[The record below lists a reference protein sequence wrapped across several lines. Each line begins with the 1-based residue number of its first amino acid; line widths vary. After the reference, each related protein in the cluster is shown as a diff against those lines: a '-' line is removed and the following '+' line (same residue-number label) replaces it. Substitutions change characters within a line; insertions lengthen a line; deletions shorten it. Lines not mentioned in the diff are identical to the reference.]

1 MLILLLN
8 PKITVII
15 EDSLVFTVQQVS
27 GEHHVVDVGCHGV
40 DSVDQPES
48 VISAELP
55 LTPFLGLMHFRI
67 SLALNIFG
75 GAGRRNDDGV
85 DNAVFGQHQ
94 AILLQVLAHFYEQ
107 HRAGALVRQVMA
119 ELDDCGF
126 VRQVI
131 QLQSGKLAPGS
142 NLVQCIFHGRVA
154 VVIEQLHAVNPE
166 YGGKRIG
173 CSTSLAP
180 RIIMGCLLLQLL
192 LGNHFLKSFQK
203 RFAAGFAIL
212 SLVLGLG
219 EGGLMI
225 HSGTG
230 SYAVDGAP
238 IIANFETLFG
248 VSLSFHTS
256 G

>member
-85 DNAVFGQHQ
+85 HNAVIGQHQ
-94 AILLQVLAHFYEQ
+94 AILLQ
-107 HRAGALVRQVMA
+107 
-119 ELDDCGF
+119 
-126 VRQVI
+126 
-131 QLQSGKLAPGS
+131 
-142 NLVQCIFHGRVA
+142 
-154 VVIEQLHAVNPE
+154 
-166 YGGKRIG
+166 
-173 CSTSLAP
+173 
-180 RIIMGCLLLQLL
+180 LL
-192 LGNHFLKSFQK
+192 LGNHCLKSFQK

-230 SYAVDGAP
+230 SYSVDGAP
-238 IIANFETLFG
+238 IIANFETYSESLYLFILPARKIRMNYFSKKKG
-248 VSLSFHTS
+248 SLIQPIIPVKRRKILQ
-256 G
+256 